1 MKPRFGYDQHENAHQ
16 KRHPEPPP
24 PHQCGQRGAVVREER
39 QQRNGTEDEKEE
51 DVGYG
56 WGEHRGSM
64 EDVLKK
70 DDVWIRQTE

>member
-1 MKPRFGYDQHENAHQ
+1 M
-16 KRHPEPPP
+16 
-24 PHQCGQRGAVVREER
+24 REER

-64 EDVLKK
+64 EDVWKTCGRRVDSTNEVDKGVRAGYSWLWCYCILF
-70 DDVWIRQTE
+70 VV

>member
-1 MKPRFGYDQHENAHQ
+1 M
-16 KRHPEPPP
+16 
-24 PHQCGQRGAVVREER
+24 VWEER

-70 DDVWIRQTE
+70 TCGFDKRSR